1 MSEFSAR
8 KQTGVSAPVTI
19 EIAEHMYGACMWGP
33 DTKRGTVS
41 NQVRT
46 HRGAW
51 MNVIE

>member
-1 MSEFSAR
+1 MSELVAR
-8 KQTGVSAPVTI
+8 KQTGICTPVAV
-19 EIAEHMYGACMWGP
+19 EITEHMYGACMWGP
-33 DTKRGTVS
+33 DTKRGTDR